1 MRLALTKMVVLG
13 IEKVE
18 KKFGKMD
25 TDVDGQGWVANAVMA
40 PQNGMK
46 RCMHLIGFVDLL
58 DSGGRKVTG
67 PDIKS

>member
-46 RCMHLIGFVDLL
+46 R
-58 DSGGRKVTG
+58 GGRKVTG